1 MLKEACDADDVKNV
15 NIIGWHERLK
25 EGQADMKDDKGT
37 YFHHLT
43 RQMRMWK
50 SVKTGS
56 YEVRGIKC
64 TYIEAQSHILTE
76 DFGLINV

>member
-1 MLKEACDADDVKNV
+1 
-15 NIIGWHERLK
+15 
-25 EGQADMKDDKGT
+25 MKDDKGT

-64 TYIEAQSHILTE
+64 TYIEAQTHILTE
-76 DFGLINV
+76 DFGMINI